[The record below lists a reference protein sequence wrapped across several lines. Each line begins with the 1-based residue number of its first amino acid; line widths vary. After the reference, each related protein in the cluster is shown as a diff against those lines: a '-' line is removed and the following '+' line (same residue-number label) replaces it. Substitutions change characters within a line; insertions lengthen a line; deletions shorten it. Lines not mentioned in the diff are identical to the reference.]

1 VFVRLGHTVVRRR
14 RLILA
19 LTGVF
24 VAVAAVA
31 GVNVFE
37 RLGRRGFDDPGSES
51 YRARQILED
60 ELRAGDPD
68 VVLLVDA
75 GEAGVDDPA
84 VVSAG
89 EALTDELASEDSVAS
104 AVSYWSLGGASPL
117 RDDAGR
123 EAIVL
128 VDLTGTE
135 REVADAATAIIED
148 RTGRDGPLTI
158 GVGGREAVA
167 AAITDQVQ
175 VDLAKAEGIAVPA
188 TLVLLVVVFGGLL
201 AAALPMAVAFVA
213 LIGTFLA
220 LFLVALVT
228 DVSVFSINLT
238 TALGLG
244 LSIDYSLFIVNRFR
258 EELGAGRST
267 EAALVRTMETAGRTV
282 AFSALTVAVSLAA
295 LLVFPLYFLRSFA
308 YAGTAVVVLAAA
320 GSLFSLPALLAV
332 VGPRVDAGR
341 IARRR
346 RASRAPEGGFWH
358 RLATTV
364 MRRPV
369 LVATVVV
376 ALLLVLAAPFLRVEW
391 GLPSYLALPASSEVR
406 QTSDRLTREF
416 VGNRGDQFSIVVTDD
431 HSPSGAAL
439 ERFRVEVEDVDGVA
453 SAALQQNDA
462 GAWITVVPD
471 VVLRSA
477 DGETLVHELRDLDA
491 PFSFGVTGPAAELVD
506 AKSAIF
512 GRLPAAL
519 AIIGVATALLLFALF
534 GSVLVPVKAI
544 AMNLLSLT
552 ATFGA
557 MVWIFQDGHLSGL
570 LDFTPTGQLDV
581 AVPILTFCIAF
592 GLSMDYEVFLLS
604 RIKEEHD
611 RTGDNTAAVAA
622 GLERTGRIVTAAAG
636 VLAVTFLAVST
647 SSVTFIKMFGLG
659 MTLAVLMDA
668 TVIRGLLVPAFMRL
682 AGEANWWAPAPL
694 RRWHERWGLREGEHA
709 SPEAN
714 PEGDGDDVDDREPAR
729 GGVASGVD
737 GGSPRAAGRGEGA
750 HAAP

>member
-1 VFVRLGHTVVRRR
+1 MFTRLGRTVVRRR
-14 RLILA
+14 RLVLA
-19 LTGVF
+19 LTGLF
-24 VAVAAVA
+24 VVVAGVA
-31 GVNVFE
+31 GVNVFD

-51 YRARQILED
+51 YRARQVLED
-60 ELRAGDPD
+60 ELHAGDPD
-68 VVLLVDA
+68 LVLLVNA
-75 GEAGVDDPA
+75 GDAGVDDPD
-84 VVSAG
+84 VVAAG
-89 EALTDELASEDSVAS
+89 EALTAKLAAEDAVAS
-104 AVSYWSLGGASPL
+104 AVSYWSLGGATPL
-117 RDDAGR
+117 RDETGR

-135 REVADAATAIIED
+135 REVAEAATALIED
-148 RTGRDGPLTI
+148 RSGRDGPLMI

-167 AAITDQVQ
+167 AAITDQVE
-175 VDLAKAEGIAVPA
+175 VDLAKAEAIAVPA
-188 TLVLLVVVFGGLL
+188 TLVLLVIVFAGLL
-201 AAALPMAVAFVA
+201 AAVLPMAVALVA

-258 EELGAGRST
+258 EELRAGRST

-282 AFSALTVAVSLAA
+282 GFSALTVAASLAA

-308 YAGTAVVVLAAA
+308 YAGMAVVVLAAA
-320 GSLFSLPALLAV
+320 GSLLTLPALLAV
-332 VGPRVDAGR
+332 AGPRIDAGR

-346 RASRAPEGGFWH
+346 RPSRTGEGGFWH

-369 LVATVVV
+369 PVATAVV
-376 ALLLVLAAPFLRVEW
+376 AALLVLATPFLGVNW

-406 QTSDRLTREF
+406 QTSDRLVREF
-416 VGNRGDQFSIVVTDD
+416 VGNRGEQFSIVVTDEAA
-431 HSPSGAAL
+431 PSDAEL
-439 ERFRVEVEDVDGVA
+439 ERFEAEVADLDGVA
-453 SAALQQNDA
+453 SATVQQNDA
-462 GAWITVVPD
+462 GSWVAVVPD

-477 DGETLVHELRDLDA
+477 DGEVLVHDIRDIDT
-491 PFSFGVTGPAAELVD
+491 PFTFGVTGPAAELVD
-506 AKSAIF
+506 AKAAIF

-519 AIIGVATALLLFALF
+519 AIIGVVTFLLLFALF
-534 GSVLVPVKAI
+534 GSVLVPVKA
-544 AMNLLSLT
+544 MVLNLLSLT

-557 MVWIFQDGHLSGL
+557 MVWIFQEGHLSGV

-604 RIKEEHD
+604 RIKEEYD

-622 GLERTGRIVTAAAG
+622 GLERTGRIVTAAAA

-659 MTLAVLMDA
+659 MALAVLMDA

-682 AGEANWWAPAPL
+682 AGDANWWAPGPL
-694 RRWHERWGLREGEHA
+694 RRLHQRWGLREGEA
-709 SPEAN
+709 DAPAPE
-714 PEGDGDDVDDREPAR
+714 PGDPVGSDGSAR
-729 GGVASGVD
+729 
-737 GGSPRAAGRGEGA
+737 
-750 HAAP
+750 

>member
-1 VFVRLGHTVVRRR
+1 
-14 RLILA
+14 
-19 LTGVF
+19 
-24 VAVAAVA
+24 
-31 GVNVFE
+31 
-37 RLGRRGFDDPGSES
+37 
-51 YRARQILED
+51 
-60 ELRAGDPD
+60 
-68 VVLLVDA
+68 
-75 GEAGVDDPA
+75 
-84 VVSAG
+84 
-89 EALTDELASEDSVAS
+89 
-104 AVSYWSLGGASPL
+104 
-117 RDDAGR
+117 
-123 EAIVL
+123 
-128 VDLTGTE
+128 
-135 REVADAATAIIED
+135 
-148 RTGRDGPLTI
+148 
-158 GVGGREAVA
+158 
-167 AAITDQVQ
+167 
-175 VDLAKAEGIAVPA
+175 
-188 TLVLLVVVFGGLL
+188 
-201 AAALPMAVAFVA
+201 M
-213 LIGTFLA
+213 
-220 LFLVALVT
+220 
-228 DVSVFSINLT
+228 
-238 TALGLG
+238 
-244 LSIDYSLFIVNRFR
+244 
-258 EELGAGRST
+258 
-267 EAALVRTMETAGRTV
+267 
-282 AFSALTVAVSLAA
+282 
-295 LLVFPLYFLRSFA
+295 
-308 YAGTAVVVLAAA
+308 
-320 GSLFSLPALLAV
+320 
-332 VGPRVDAGR
+332 
-341 IARRR
+341 
-346 RASRAPEGGFWH
+346 
-358 RLATTV
+358 TV

-431 HSPSGAAL
+431 HSPGDAAL
-439 ERFRVEVEDVDGVA
+439 ERFRAEVEDVDGVA

-462 GAWITVVPD
+462 GTWITVVPD

-477 DGETLVHELRDLDA
+477 DGETLVHDLRDVDA
-491 PFSFGVTGPAAELVD
+491 PFAFGVTGPAAELVD

-519 AIIGVATALLLFALF
+519 AIIGVATSLLLFALF

-544 AMNLLSLT
+544 VMNLLSLT

-694 RRWHERWGLREGEHA
+694 RRWHERWGLREGEHTA
-709 SPEAN
+709 PDPA
-714 PEGDGDDVDDREPAR
+714 PEGDGDDVDDREPAG
-729 GGVASGVD
+729 GGVASAVD

-750 HAAP
+750 HTAP

>member
-1 VFVRLGHTVVRRR
+1 MVVRRR

-19 LTGVF
+19 LTCVF
-24 VAVAAVA
+24 VVAAGVA

-51 YRARQILED
+51 YRARQVLED
-60 ELRAGDPD
+60 ELHAGDPD

-89 EALTDELASEDSVAS
+89 EALTEELASADAVAS

-135 REVADAATAIIED
+135 REVADAATALIED

-175 VDLAKAEGIAVPA
+175 VDLAKAEAIAVPA

-201 AAALPMAVAFVA
+201 AAALPMAVALVA

-258 EELGAGRST
+258 EELRAGRST
-267 EAALVRTMETAGRTV
+267 DAALVRTMETAGRTV

-308 YAGTAVVVLAAA
+308 YAGTAVVALAAA
-320 GSLFSLPALLAV
+320 GSLLTLPALLAV
-332 VGPRVDAGR
+332 VGPRIDAGR
-341 IARRR
+341 ITRRR
-346 RASRAPEGGFWH
+346 RASRADESAFWH
-358 RLATTV
+358 RLAMTV

-369 LVATVVV
+369 AVATVVV
-376 ALLLVLAAPFLRVEW
+376 ALLLVLAAPFLGVLW

-406 QTSDRLTREF
+406 QTSDRLTTEF
-416 VGNRGDQFSIVVTDD
+416 VGNRGDQFSVVVTDD
-431 HSPSGAAL
+431 HSPGGAAL
-439 ERFRVEVEDVDGVA
+439 ERFRADIEDVDGVA

-462 GAWITVVPD
+462 GTWITVVPD

-477 DGETLVHELRDLDA
+477 EGETLVHELRDVDA
-491 PFSFGVTGPAAELVD
+491 PFAFGITGPAAELVD

-519 AIIGVATALLLFALF
+519 AIIGVATSLLLFAVF

-570 LDFTPTGQLDV
+570 LDFTATGQLDV

-604 RIKEEHD
+604 RIKEEYD
-611 RTGDNTAAVAA
+611 RTGDNTAAVAT

-694 RRWHERWGLREGEHA
+694 RRWHERWGLREGEL
-709 SPEAN
+709 
-714 PEGDGDDVDDREPAR
+714 DEPADPV
-729 GGVASGVD
+729 GPTD
-737 GGSPRAAGRGEGA
+737 AAETSRL
-750 HAAP
+750 PSRR